1 MANLREILVNW
12 TTVAGGGFLNVL
24 YFNDNDPIAS
34 QRQALGTMLTSM
46 QTQLTT
52 LTTWTVST
60 SGRVI
65 DDATGTL
72 VGDWNDGTA
81 RTGTGT
87 ASGGGT
93 PDATLVLLRWRG
105 TAVVNGRRIQ
115 GRTFVPGLAGS
126 NIAAGNLAPAAQGI
140 LQNAAT
146 TYANTGLQHLLW
158 HRPVNGAGG
167 SSHGFGP
174 GGVSVWPELA
184 VLRRR
189 RR

>member
-1 MANLREILVNW
+1 MTNLREVLVNW

-24 YFNDNDPIAS
+24 YFNDTDPIAT
-34 QRQALGTMLTSM
+34 QRQALGTMLTSI
-46 QTQLTT
+46 QSQLTT
-52 LTTWTVST
+52 GTSWTVAT

-81 RTGTGT
+81 RTGAGT
-87 ASGGGT
+87 VSTSGT
-93 PDATLVLLRWRG
+93 PDATQVLLRWRG
-105 TAVVNGRRIQ
+105 TAVINGRRIQ
-115 GRTFVPGLAGS
+115 GRTFIPGLGGS
-126 NIAAGNLAPAAQGI
+126 NVAGGNLSPGAQGI
-140 LQNAAT
+140 IQNALT

-174 GGVSVWPELA
+174 AGASVWPELA